1 MCISC
6 TEPFHKKCFKLTPE
20 TFNKFHVTKNFLCV
34 DCSFKNLPFYQS
46 SDSYSTDLKSNFPN
60 NDQLKFLNNCNSL
73 DMIRNNEEGIFKVN
87 SEYFTIK
94 EFLNL
99 DLNDMSLNI
108 FDINIASLNK
118 YTDDLH
124 NLCSIIKLQIQV
136 IGICEH
142 KIKKSSCLNGLQ
154 PGCTFEFEQTTST
167 HGGVSFFINDNFCYK
182 VRNDLKM
189 LLYGCLESIFIE
201 ISFDKKTK
209 IIFGL
214 IHRHPRMP
222 INDFCDDYLIEYLNK
237 IAILDNTC
245 ILMGEFKINLLKSHA
260 NNVTSKFLEIMTFCF
275 FCSLYSVGLSATLIG
290 NILINSL
297 EFVTTSGN
305 LLC

>member
-1 MCISC
+1 MCISY
-6 TEPFHKKCFKLTPE
+6 TESFHKKYLKLTPE
-20 TFNKFHVTKNFLCV
+20 TFNKFRVTKNFLCV
-34 DCSFKNLPFYQS
+34 DCSFKNLSFYQS
-46 SDSYSTDLKSNFPN
+46 SDSYSTDLKSNFPS

-118 YTDDLH
+118 YIDDLH

-136 IGICEH
+136 IRMCEH
-142 KIKKSSCLNGLQ
+142 KIKKGSCLNGLL
-154 PGCTFEFEQTTST
+154 PGYTFEFEQTTST

-214 IHRHPRMP
+214 IHRHRRMP

-245 ILMGEFKINLLKSHA
+245 ILMSEFKINLLKSHA
-260 NNVTSKFLEIMTFCF
+260 NNVTSKFLEVMTFCF
-275 FCSLYSVGLSATLIG
+275 FLFLIFSWFICNTYRQYSHKFS
-290 NILINSL
+290 
-297 EFVTTSGN
+297 
-305 LLC
+305 

>member
-1 MCISC
+1 MCISY
-6 TEPFHKKCFKLTPE
+6 TESFHKKYLKLTPE
-20 TFNKFHVTKNFLCV
+20 TFNKFRVTKNFLCV
-34 DCSFKNLPFYQS
+34 DCSFKNLPFYQN
-46 SDSYSTDLKSNFPN
+46 SDSYSTDLKSNFPS

-73 DMIRNNEEGIFKVN
+73 DMTRNNEEGIFKVN

-118 YTDDLH
+118 YIDDLH

-136 IGICEH
+136 IGMCEH
-142 KIKKSSCLNGLQ
+142 KIKKGSCLNGLL
-154 PGCTFEFEQTTST
+154 PGYTFEFEQTTST

-214 IHRHPRMP
+214 IHRHRRMP

-245 ILMGEFKINLLKSHA
+245 ILMTEFKINLLKSHA
-260 NNVTSKFLEIMTFCF
+260 SNVTSKFLEVMTFCF

-297 EFVTTSGN
+297 EFVTTLGN

>member
-6 TEPFHKKCFKLTPE
+6 TESFHKKCLKLTPE
-20 TFNKFHVTKNFLCV
+20 TFNKFRVIKNSLCV

-46 SDSYSTDLKSNFPN
+46 SDSYATDLKSNFPS
-60 NDQLKFLNNCNSL
+60 NDQLKFLNNCNSV

-99 DLNDMSLNI
+99 NLNDMSLNI
-108 FDINIASLNK
+108 FDINIVSLNK
-118 YTDDLH
+118 YIDDLH

-142 KIKKSSCLNGLQ
+142 KIKKGSCLNGLL

-189 LLYGCLESIFIE
+189 LLYGWLESIFIE
-201 ISFDKKTK
+201 ISFD
-209 IIFGL
+209 IFGL
-214 IHRHPRMP
+214 IHRHSRMP

-237 IAILDNTC
+237 IAILDNPC
-245 ILMGEFKINLLKSHA
+245 ILMGDFKINLLKSHA
-260 NNVTSKFLEIMTFCF
+260 SSVTSKFLEVMAFCF
-275 FCSLYSVGLSATLIG
+275 FCSLCSVGLSVTLIG
-290 NILINSL
+290 NILINPL